1 MDIAILLAGH
11 TNKEMPQHF
20 HDYHDMFVALF
31 QGLPNSK
38 DFHFTALAVIDG
50 IYPNHLDDYDGYL
63 ISGSAYGVYDDA
75 PFIPRLIDLIQQ
87 IHRAKKP
94 LFGVCFGHQI
104 IAHALGG
111 HAQKWT
117 HGWVIGTIKIKLTNL
132 PHWIKEKDWS
142 NGKDKSINLI
152 HVHQDQVTKLPTGAQ
167 RIGTTT
173 HCKNAAYII
182 GDTVFAIQG
191 HPEFDVPYTE
201 ALTGLLEDLAGKR
214 RVNAA
219 RKSLST
225 PHDGRRVAAW
235 ILKFFSRHKPARHKR
250 TSDKSFTSYQIAKNE
265 NNQNVTRNRP

>member
-1 MDIAILLAGH
+1 MHIAILLAGH
-11 TNKEMPQHF
+11 TNKAMPQRF
-20 HDYHDMFVALF
+20 HDYDDMFTDLF
-31 QGLPNSK
+31 QSLPDGQ
-38 DFHFTALAVIDG
+38 DFRFSTLPVVNNVFPDHV
-50 IYPNHLDDYDGYL
+50 NDYNGFL
-63 ISGSAYGVYDDA
+63 ISGSAFGVYDDA
-75 PFIPRLIDLIQQ
+75 PFIPRLMDLVRQ
-87 IHRAKKP
+87 ICNAKKP
-94 LFGVCFGHQI
+94 LVGVCFGHQI

-111 HAQKWT
+111 KAQKWDN
-117 HGWVIGTIKIKLTNL
+117 GWVLGTKEITLTEL
-132 PHWIKEKDWS
+132 PDWMEEKDWIDT
-142 NGKDKSINLI
+142 KDNKINLI
-152 HVHQDQVTKLPTGAQ
+152 HVHQDQVTKLPRKAKL
-167 RIGTTT
+167 IGTAS
-173 HCKNAAYII
+173 HCKNAVFVI
-182 GDTVFAIQG
+182 GDTVFAVQG